1 MNLFGT
7 ANKNYIFIPL
17 ILLVFFLSLLFRVTN
32 LDLIEFKAD
41 EGINLFLATRPIFGH
56 GFVPGGTVSSLG
68 ITNFP
73 IVNYLLFPLILVS
86 RDPKIISFFIAFI
99 NSLAVVAF
107 FIIVRRYYNQTI
119 AFISASLIATSPW
132 AIIFSRKIW
141 PQDFLFPLFIPFF
154 LSLHKIVIDND
165 YRYWIL
171 YAISSLLLIQV
182 HHSVLFFVLP
192 LTLVMMLYKVKINFK
207 YLVLGGVLGLIPT
220 FHYIYY
226 QLSTGC
232 FDCKMFLTSGQRV
245 SDQASLFLFIRP
257 FQILNQG
264 NFFPVLGED
273 VIYFAEN
280 FPLAYMLKQFYYL
293 EYILLLVGAFLFY
306 KLFKK
311 IGFIVFPIIILPFIY
326 AFFKLEPHIHYYLI
340 IAPILFLFL
349 GVAFNQLISNKNKL
363 IKYSSIGM
371 FCLLVGLSLY
381 YNYAFFETIRNQK
394 NIKGDY
400 GLIFGDKEKETKQ
413 IYSPYKNDAHYE
425 EMIIA
430 SYVPNSLSHGDIG
443 ISRMLYDP
451 KKTER
456 NIKELEIRLKE
467 VPIDRGAQQELIA
480 YYTKE
485 IPSKRTV
492 ETLRIKSER
501 NPGLVSVYE
510 EVKKYFN
517 EKTKK

>member
-1 MNLFGT
+1 MNLLRT
-7 ANKNYIFIPL
+7 ANKNYLFILL

-41 EGINLFLATRPIFGH
+41 EGINLFLATRPIFSH

-73 IVNYLLFPLILVS
+73 LINYILLPFAIISL
-86 RDPKIISFFIAFI
+86 DPKIISFFIAFI

-107 FIIVRRYYNQTI
+107 FIIVKRYYNQTI

-132 AIIFSRKIW
+132 AILFSRKIW
-141 PQDFLFPLFIPFF
+141 PQDFLFPMFIPFF
-154 LSLHKIVIDND
+154 LSIHKIIFDKD
-165 YRYWIL
+165 QRYWFL
-171 YAISSLLLIQV
+171 YALSSLFLIQI
-182 HHSVLFFVLP
+182 HHSVFFFVLP

-207 YLVLGGVLGLIPT
+207 YLILGGVLGLIPT
-220 FHYIYY
+220 LHYIYY

-273 VIYFAEN
+273 IIYFSKN

-293 EYILLLVGAFLFY
+293 EYILLPIGAFLFY

-311 IGFIVFPIIILPFIY
+311 IGFIVFPILTLPFIY

-340 IAPILFLFL
+340 IAPFLFLFL
-349 GVAFNQLISNKNKL
+349 GVSFNQLISNKNKL
-363 IKYSSIGM
+363 VKYSSLSL
-371 FCLLVGLSLY
+371 FFLLVGLSLY
-381 YNYAFFETIRNQK
+381 YSYAFFETVRNQK

-400 GLIFGDKEKETKQ
+400 GLIFGVKEKETKQ
-413 IYSPYKNDAHYE
+413 VYSPYKNDVHYE
-425 EMIIA
+425 EMLIA
-430 SYVPNSLSHGDIG
+430 SYVPYSLSHGDIG

-456 NIKELEIRLKE
+456 NMQKLETRLKE
-467 VPIDRGAQQELIA
+467 VPLDRGAQQELIS

-485 IPSKRTV
+485 IPSKKKV
-492 ETLRIKSER
+492 EALRIKSEK

-510 EVKKYFN
+510 EVKNYFS
-517 EKTKK
+517 EKSKK